1 MRATVLSRPG
11 RRRGRLS
18 VGLAVSALAAAA
30 STVGLASS
38 AGFAAGA
45 ADPQPHAELILNGGF
60 DSYPWIWKCDG
71 SVGSSSI
78 PHDHYVTGYPTGD
91 NNARCTQR
99 VRVLPNS
106 HYQLSATVRGSFAFV
121 GVTGAGGENAST
133 WSSRSDW
140 NNLSVQVDTGPD
152 TTELTVY
159 FHGWYEQPAYDV
171 RRVSFSGPGYPPPPC
186 GEPGSPSPTPTG
198 TDGPGSPSPTPTP
211 TCQRTY
217 IP

>member
-99 VRVLPNS
+99 VRVLPDS
-106 HYQLSATVRGSFAFV
+106 HYLLSATVRGSFAFV

-159 FHGWYEQPAYDV
+159 FHGWYEQPTYDV

-198 TDGPGSPSPTPTP
+198 TDGPGSPSPTPT
-211 TCQRTY
+211 CQRTY

>member
-1 MRATVLSRPG
+1 M
-11 RRRGRLS
+11 
-18 VGLAVSALAAAA
+18 SALTAAAA
-30 STVGLASS
+30 TVGLASGS
-38 AGFAAGA
+38 GFAAGA
-45 ADPQPHAELILNGGF
+45 ADPQPHANLILNGGF

-71 SVGSSSI
+71 SVWSSSI
-78 PHDHYVTGYPTGD
+78 PHNHYVTGHPTAD

-106 HYQLSATVRGSFAFV
+106 TYLLYATVRGPFAFV

-133 WSSRSDW
+133 WSSLSDW

-159 FHGWYEQPAYDV
+159 FHGWYEQPTYDV

-186 GEPGSPSPTPTG
+186 GYPDGPSPTPTG
-198 TDGPGSPSPTPTP
+198 TDGPGSPSPTPT
-211 TCQRTY
+211 CQRTY

>member
-1 MRATVLSRPG
+1 MRATVRPRPG

-18 VGLAVSALAAAA
+18 VGLALTALAAAA

-38 AGFAAGA
+38 TGFAAGA

-71 SVGSSSI
+71 DVRSSSI
-78 PHDHYVTGYPTGD
+78 PHDHYVTGYPTAD
-91 NNARCTQR
+91 NNTRCTQR

-106 HYQLSATVRGSFAFV
+106 RYLLYATVRGSFAFV

-159 FHGWYEQPAYDV
+159 FHGWYEQPTYDV

-186 GEPGSPSPTPTG
+186 GEPDSPSPTPTG
-198 TDGPGSPSPTPTP
+198 TEGPGSPSPTP